1 MASQRVLAVPVA
13 GRARVAQGRAER
25 VAGLATIGA
34 RSPRGARR
42 ARVARSCH
50 LAGPSY
56 KRRLRPILCGNEPV
70 VCAMDNI
77 ASMAWG

>member
-1 MASQRVLAVPVA
+1 MAIERVLALPVA
-13 GRARVAQGRAER
+13 GRARVAEGCIKC
-25 VAGLATIGA
+25 VARLAAFGA
-34 RSPRGARR
+34 RPACSARR
-42 ARVARSCH
+42 ARVARPCD
-50 LAGPSY
+50 LPGPSY